1 MAHLVT
7 YVRLLDA
14 DAEGADWQEVAAI
27 VLELDVAKDPKRA
40 WRSWASH
47 LARGKWMTESGAIA
61 TSCEA
66 ARRTKAAEHRSMG
79 KMMGRKKPCPLKT
92 NKTRDFLAS
101 AGGQGGIRT
110 RGGCY
115 TTHAFQACALNHSAT
130 CPFSAV
136 GRSYSAVDRLG
147 NGIFPRST
155 HLARVQAAIWGI
167 DGGGSGLGVV
177 AAGAGR
183 RSNRARWI
191 DLVVRRLL
199 PFAGPRGPV
208 VGSRHALARRHAER
222 GSTPLVGRAMEL
234 DRPAGPDD
242 SGAAGLPGAR
252 RSPALARQ
260 SQRGRWRA
268 GLSGR
273 LAAAAAPALSR
284 RAFLRSA
291 AWGPAPGGGRP

>member
-1 MAHLVT
+1 MNGATLRAANRGEK
-7 YVRLLDA
+7 VRGL
-14 DAEGADWQEVAAI
+14 
-27 VLELDVAKDPKRA
+27 
-40 WRSWASH
+40 
-47 LARGKWMTESGAIA
+47 
-61 TSCEA
+61 
-66 ARRTKAAEHRSMG
+66 
-79 KMMGRKKPCPLKT
+79 
-92 NKTRDFLAS
+92 

-155 HLARVQAAIWGI
+155 HLARVQVAIGGS

-242 SGAAGLPGAR
+242 SGAAGIPGAR

-260 SQRGRWRA
+260 SQRGRARA

-284 RAFLRSA
+284 RAFLRSV
-291 AWGPAPGGGRP
+291 AWGLAPVCAGGRS